1 MASSLSVGLSFTI
14 SPMMDARQFVAI
26 IKHSGVDW
34 SVKSTLEELSRIAPP
49 PPPPK
54 ANESPIQQSISGLI
68 LSSRVRKYTRAQWF
82 QQLSANDRQIVAELL
97 RECTEKAISSVF
109 AIIDGVAGEVPGVF
123 EIAEIDGDERKVIN
137 PQNSEMLHDL
147 FSDICEVEQ
156 VRE

>member
-1 MASSLSVGLSFTI
+1 VPDLSGSRDAFSISACTLTSRSLSSD
-14 SPMMDARQFVAI
+14 S
-26 IKHSGVDW
+26 
-34 SVKSTLEELSRIAPP
+34 
-49 PPPPK
+49 
-54 ANESPIQQSISGLI
+54 
-68 LSSRVRKYTRAQWF
+68 
-82 QQLSANDRQIVAELL
+82 DRQIVAELL
-97 RECTEKAISSVF
+97 RECTEKAIGSVF